1 MSHRI
6 YIYNA
11 SNPSDASESDVMM
24 VEWGYDVPLVLQ
36 SLFTGEGF
44 VAGNIYND
52 HTEPD
57 NFGLYF
63 DAQAGIENFKKLY
76 QFLENSN
83 LIDDFKKFSEAKE
96 NLFNYLNKLK
106 QPYFHIDAWDV
117 FNMSDVSH
125 EEQAQQLLK
134 DIQQNNNVFHQ
145 AIEANDAT
153 LLDVKQF
160 TREST
165 LGFSSFREL
174 LNYVDYDYGWEH
186 IWQENIE
193 LNQVEIFEENELWGL
208 KDEKGNV
215 LIQPI
220 YDEFYAYDYY
230 SDLAVVVKNEKYGYV
245 DKRGEEIIP
254 LIFDDAYDFEISKT
268 AIVKTGE
275 KFGLINLQGKV
286 VLEPLYE
293 EMIFL
298 ENDGN
303 KELFTAKLN
312 DKYGLITSNGEVKI
326 DFISDNPFESKT
338 SYFNTKVN
346 GQKAHKI
353 FTRNFVYVGD
363 YPENALEGLSY
374 NHILVKPHKNQ
385 QKHKIFDAKGN
396 LLVDDFDKIV
406 RTDYLPEALVILKN
420 KKKALLHLAT
430 GDLRLD
436 FEYDQISEMVI
447 LSNSLDSDKI
457 LKVEKDGLLGVI
469 DSGVPDGWIVEI
481 GNYNDALFLSKNI
494 YALRRGD
501 LWALKYLN
509 EDEPLTFEYDLICR
523 KPLYDSVA
531 YAFYGNDV
539 YVVKEDGLE
548 FANAYEVLE
557 DVKDDYSIY
566 YFDAFAKRKL
576 SEYVKREIGEQPD

>member
-11 SNPSDASESDVMM
+11 SNPSDASKSDVMM
-24 VEWGYDVPLVLQ
+24 VEWGYDVPLLLQ

-83 LIDDFKKFSEAKE
+83 LIDDFEKFSEAKE
-96 NLFNYLNKLK
+96 NLFNYLDKLK

-117 FNMSDVSH
+117 FNMNDISH

-134 DIQQNNNVFHQ
+134 DIQQNNNVFRQ
-145 AIEANDAT
+145 AIEANDST

-160 TREST
+160 TSEST

-186 IWQENIE
+186 IWQEHVE
-193 LNQVEIFEENELWGL
+193 PNQVEIFEENELWGL
-208 KDEKGNV
+208 KDEKGDV

-245 DKRGEEIIP
+245 NKRGEEIIP

-275 KFGLINLQGKV
+275 KFGLINLKGEV

-303 KELFTAKLN
+303 NEIFTAKLN
-312 DKYGLITSNGEVKI
+312 DNYGLITSNGKVKI

-374 NHILVKPHKNQ
+374 NYILVKPHKNQ

-406 RTDYLPEALVILKN
+406 RTDYLPEALVIIKN

-457 LKVEKDGLLGVI
+457 VKVERDGLLGVI
-469 DSGVPDGWIVEI
+469 DSGVPDGWIVEM

>member
-24 VEWGYDVPLVLQ
+24 VEWGYDVPLLLQ
-36 SLFTGEGF
+36 SLFTDEGF
-44 VAGNIYND
+44 VAGNIYNN

-83 LIDDFKKFSEAKE
+83 LIDDFEKFSEAKE
-96 NLFNYLNKLK
+96 NLFNYLDKLK

-208 KDEKGNV
+208 KDENGNV

-220 YDEFYAYDYY
+220 YNEFYAYDYY

-245 DKRGEEIIP
+245 DKRGEEITP
-254 LIFDDAYDFEISKT
+254 LIFDDAYDFEISTT

-275 KFGLINLQGKV
+275 KFGLINLKGKV

-303 KELFTAKLN
+303 NEIFTAKLN

-338 SYFNTKVN
+338 SYFITKVN

-363 YPENALEGLSY
+363 YPENALEGLSH

-469 DSGVPDGWIVEI
+469 DSGVPDGWIVEM

-501 LWALKYLN
+501 FWALKYLN

>member
-11 SNPSDASESDVMM
+11 PNPSEASESDRMM
-24 VEWGYDVPLVLQ
+24 VEWGYEVPLLLQ
-36 SLFTGEGF
+36 SLFVGDSF

-52 HTEPD
+52 HTEY
-57 NFGLYF
+57 NNSGLYF
-63 DAQAGIENFKKLY
+63 DAKSGIENFKKLY

-83 LIDDFKKFSEAKE
+83 LIDDFEKFSEAKE
-96 NLFNYLNKLK
+96 KLFNYLDKLK
-106 QPYFHIDAWDV
+106 HRYFHIDAWDV
-117 FNMSDVSH
+117 FNMDDVSH
-125 EEQAQQLLK
+125 EEQAQELLK
-134 DIQQNNNVFHQ
+134 DIQQNNQVFQQ
-145 AIEANDAT
+145 AIEANDAG
-153 LLDVKQF
+153 LLDSKNF
-160 TREST
+160 TSESL
-165 LGFSSFREL
+165 LGFNSFKEL

-186 IWQENIE
+186 IWQEYIE
-193 LNQVEIFEENELWGL
+193 PNQVEIFQENELWGL
-208 KDEKGNV
+208 KDESGNV
-215 LIQPI
+215 LIQPV
-220 YDEFYAYDYY
+220 YEAFYAYDYY

-245 DKRGEEIIP
+245 NKQGEEIIP
-254 LIFDDAYDFEISKT
+254 LIFDDAYDFEISQT

-275 KFGLINLQGKV
+275 KFGLINLKGKV

-303 KELFTAKLN
+303 NELFTAELN
-312 DKYGLITSNGEVKI
+312 DKYGLITSTGEVKI

-338 SYFNTKVN
+338 SYCNTKLN

-385 QKHKIFDAKGN
+385 QKYKIFDSKGN

-406 RTDYLPEALVILKN
+406 RTDYLPDALVILKN

-430 GDLRLD
+430 SDLRLD
-436 FEYDQISEMVI
+436 FEYDQISQMVI
-447 LSNSLDSDKI
+447 LSNSFDSEKI

-469 DSGVPDGWIVEI
+469 DSGVPEGWIVEL
-481 GNYNDALFLSKNI
+481 GNYDDALFLSKNI

-501 LWALKYLN
+501 FWALKYLN
-509 EDEPLTFEYDLICR
+509 EDEPLTFEYDSICR
-523 KPLYDSVA
+523 KPILDSVA
-531 YAFYGNDV
+531 YAFYGNNV
-539 YVVKEDGLE
+539 YIVKEDGLE

-557 DVKDDYSIY
+557 NVEDSYSIY
-566 YFDAFAKRKL
+566 YFEAAAKKKL
-576 SEYVKREIGEQPD
+576 SEYVKREIGVQPD